1 MLQRFL
7 ISFLRIIFLLP
18 LLSCSVFYSSERLK
32 TDFSK
37 LIKNKSLSYELI
49 GWDDEA
55 DRRRI
60 SYILAAL
67 QSSGKFTSLRYQDQ
81 TNTDA
86 HVQII
91 LESSPK
97 FKIFLGEASEPV
109 SYLPE
114 RNPPRFGIYLLN
126 RFLAIS
132 TFFII
137 PDIDRDDDYLVFRL
151 SKKGKLE
158 KEYRYLMESYRV
170 FGWVSL
176 LFMWGDDRKEWKPIL
191 TEKVSEFLGDT
202 ANEL

>member
-1 MLQRFL
+1 MRK
-7 ISFLRIIFLLP
+7 ISISILKSTPLLL
-18 LLSCSVFYSSERLK
+18 LLSCSVFYSSERPK
-32 TDFSK
+32 IDFPK
-37 LIKNKSLSYELI
+37 HIKDKSLSYELI

-55 DRRRI
+55 DHRRI

-67 QSSGKFTSLRYQDQ
+67 QSSGKFTSVRYQNQ
-81 TNTDA
+81 SNADA

-91 LESSPK
+91 LESSPRFK
-97 FKIFLGEASEPV
+97 FFLGEASEPV

-114 RNPPRFGIYLLN
+114 RNPERFGVYLIN

-158 KEYRYLMESYRV
+158 KEYRYPMESYRV
-170 FGWVSL
+170 FGWISL
-176 LFMWGDDRKEWKPIL
+176 LLMWGDDSKQWNPIL
-191 TEKVSEFLGDT
+191 TEKVSQFLGDT
-202 ANEL
+202 GNEL

>member
-1 MLQRFL
+1 MWK
-7 ISFLRIIFLLP
+7 IFNSSLVFAFIFP
-18 LLSCSVFYSSERLK
+18 FWSCSVFYSSERLNA
-32 TDFSK
+32 DYSK
-37 LIKNKSLSYELI
+37 YSKDKSLSYELI

-67 QSSGKFTSLRYQDQ
+67 QSSGKFSSVRYQNQ
-81 TNTDA
+81 NKTDV

-97 FKIFLGEASEPV
+97 FKFFLGEATEPV

-114 RNPPRFGIYLLN
+114 RNPERFSVYLLN

-151 SKKGKLE
+151 SKKGKFE
-158 KEYRYLMESYRV
+158 KEYRYPMESYRV
-170 FGWVSL
+170 FGWISL
-176 LFMWGDDRKEWKPIL
+176 LLMWGDDRKEWKPIL
-191 TEKVSEFLGDT
+191 TEKVSKFLGDT
-202 ANEL
+202 QDEL

>member
-1 MLQRFL
+1 MRQRFL
-7 ISFLRIIFLLP
+7 IIWLSIFLTFSLI
-18 LLSCSVFYSSERLK
+18 SCSLFYSSERPK
-32 TDFSK
+32 VDFSK
-37 LIKNKSLSYELI
+37 NIKNKSLSYELI

-60 SYILAAL
+60 SYILSAL
-67 QSSGKFTSLRYQDQ
+67 QSSGKFTNVRYMDPAK
-81 TNTDA
+81 TDA

-97 FKIFLGEASEPV
+97 FKFFLGEAAEPV
-109 SYLPE
+109 SYLPD
-114 RNPPRFGIYLLN
+114 RDPVRFGVYLVN

-132 TFFII
+132 TFFVI

-151 SKKGKLE
+151 SKKGKFE
-158 KEYRYLMESYRV
+158 REYRYPMESYRV

-176 LFMWGDDRKEWKPIL
+176 LLMWGDDRKEWKPIL

-202 ANEL
+202 KNEL

>member
-1 MLQRFL
+1 MQKSYLMSL
-7 ISFLRIIFLLP
+7 LGFLLVVP
-18 LLSCSVFYSSERLK
+18 LLSCSVFYSSERPNV
-32 TDFSK
+32 DFSK
-37 LIKNKSLSYELI
+37 NIKNISLSYELI

-67 QSSGKFTSLRYQDQ
+67 QSSGKFKSVRYYDPS
-81 TNTDA
+81 NTDA

-91 LESSPK
+91 LESSPRFK
-97 FKIFLGEASEPV
+97 FFLGEASEPV

-114 RNPPRFGIYLLN
+114 RDPIRFGIYLIN
-126 RFLAIS
+126 RFLAVS
-132 TFFII
+132 TFFVI

-151 SKKGKLE
+151 TKKGKFE
-158 KEYRYLMESYRV
+158 KEYRYAMESYRV

-176 LFMWGDDRKEWKPIL
+176 LLMWADDSKEWKPIL

-202 ANEL
+202 TNEL